1 MTERKSYSSNKFL
14 LELPYLIEVQKA
26 SYEHFL
32 QANLPPNKR
41 LNAGL
46 ERVFRDKFPMQDAK
60 GLNVLK
66 YEGYFFGI
74 PKYSITECR
83 ERGLTYAVDLWANL
97 TLQIFEEDGEERRL
111 KEEIKNEVRICE
123 LPQMTDNGSF
133 IINGAERVVVSQ
145 LHRSPGVSFDE
156 EILPNGRS
164 DYKSRIIPLRGAW
177 VEFNTD
183 GDMLYLVID
192 RKKKMPA
199 TTMLRCIGFETTHD
213 ILALFYKD
221 TETVNLREVDIDD
234 FRDRIVFNDVIDEET
249 GDILVHANDKLDDKC
264 CARLRDAGIAEI
276 VLLSK
281 EAEENN
287 ALIHNTLLND
297 KSKSR
302 EDALNEIYKTM
313 HQSQESAPNAATAEA
328 YFQNLF
334 LDDPQKYDLGDVGR
348 YRLNAKVY
356 TPAFEERLRN
366 LNKEDFHFIFT
377 DKEELD
383 ITNRNAV
390 YEFVELNNIS
400 IIVNCAAYTAVDK
413 AEEDAELCELLN
425 HIAPSYLAEAI
436 DNMGG
441 SMIQISTDYV
451 FDGKNYRP
459 YTEDDLTN
467 PQGVYG
473 RTKLAGEEAVIRS
486 CVGAMVIRTA
496 WLYSS
501 FGSNFV
507 KTMIRLG
514 KERDTLGVV
523 ADQIGTPTYAR
534 DLAACILEIIKQGIV
549 PGVYHYSNEGATSWY
564 DFTKSIHRIAG
575 INSCNVMPIH
585 TEDYPTP
592 AKRPHFS
599 VLDKS
604 KIKNTFNITIPWWE
618 DSLKECIKELN

>member
-1 MTERKSYSSNKFL
+1 MNI
-14 LELPYLIEVQKA
+14 LITGSKGQLGSEIQ
-26 SYEHFL
+26 
-32 QANLPPNKR
+32 R
-41 LNAGL
+41 LA
-46 ERVFRDKFPMQDAK
+46 
-60 GLNVLK
+60 
-66 YEGYFFGI
+66 EG
-74 PKYSITECR
+74 
-83 ERGLTYAVDLWANL
+83 W
-97 TLQIFEEDGEERRL
+97 
-111 KEEIKNEVRICE
+111 
-123 LPQMTDNGSF
+123 DN
-133 IINGAERVVVSQ
+133 
-145 LHRSPGVSFDE
+145 
-156 EILPNGRS
+156 
-164 DYKSRIIPLRGAW
+164 
-177 VEFNTD
+177 
-183 GDMLYLVID
+183 
-192 RKKKMPA
+192 
-199 TTMLRCIGFETTHD
+199 
-213 ILALFYKD
+213 
-221 TETVNLREVDIDD
+221 
-234 FRDRIVFNDVIDEET
+234 
-249 GDILVHANDKLDDKC
+249 
-264 CARLRDAGIAEI
+264 
-276 VLLSK
+276 
-281 EAEENN
+281 
-287 ALIHNTLLND
+287 
-297 KSKSR
+297 
-302 EDALNEIYKTM
+302 
-313 HQSQESAPNAATAEA
+313 
-328 YFQNLF
+328 
-334 LDDPQKYDLGDVGR
+334 
-348 YRLNAKVY
+348 
-356 TPAFEERLRN
+356 
-366 LNKEDFHFIFT
+366 EDFHFIFT

-383 ITNRNAV
+383 ITDRNAV

-413 AEEDAELCELLN
+413 AEEDTELCELLN
-425 HIAPSYLAEAI
+425 HVAPSYLAEAI

-451 FDGKNYRP
+451 FDGKNYCP

-534 DLAACILEIIKQGIV
+534 DLAASILKIIKQGIV

>member
-1 MTERKSYSSNKFL
+1 MNI
-14 LELPYLIEVQKA
+14 LITGSKGQLGSEIQ
-26 SYEHFL
+26 
-32 QANLPPNKR
+32 R
-41 LNAGL
+41 LA
-46 ERVFRDKFPMQDAK
+46 
-60 GLNVLK
+60 
-66 YEGYFFGI
+66 
-74 PKYSITECR
+74 
-83 ERGLTYAVDLWANL
+83 
-97 TLQIFEEDGEERRL
+97 DG
-111 KEEIKNEVRICE
+111 
-123 LPQMTDNGSF
+123 
-133 IINGAERVVVSQ
+133 
-145 LHRSPGVSFDE
+145 
-156 EILPNGRS
+156 
-164 DYKSRIIPLRGAW
+164 
-177 VEFNTD
+177 
-183 GDMLYLVID
+183 
-192 RKKKMPA
+192 
-199 TTMLRCIGFETTHD
+199 
-213 ILALFYKD
+213 
-221 TETVNLREVDIDD
+221 
-234 FRDRIVFNDVIDEET
+234 
-249 GDILVHANDKLDDKC
+249 
-264 CARLRDAGIAEI
+264 
-276 VLLSK
+276 
-281 EAEENN
+281 
-287 ALIHNTLLND
+287 
-297 KSKSR
+297 
-302 EDALNEIYKTM
+302 
-313 HQSQESAPNAATAEA
+313 
-328 YFQNLF
+328 
-334 LDDPQKYDLGDVGR
+334 
-348 YRLNAKVY
+348 
-356 TPAFEERLRN
+356 

-534 DLAACILEIIKQGIV
+534 DLAAIILEIIKQGIV

-575 INSCNVMPIH
+575 INSCYVMPIH